1 MSSSFS
7 RGGSLDATPFIWSG
21 HASPDP
27 ASSLEWL
34 NKDVPDWPLQT
45 GKDSASVSV
54 ERFKKKLQNIFNGV
68 FYDFSDLMLM
78 H

>member
-54 ERFKKKLQNIFNGV
+54 ERF
-68 FYDFSDLMLM
+68 
-78 H
+78 